1 MAEDNLA
8 RKLAVIVHAD
18 IVGSTVLVQQNDR
31 LAHQRMQAAFQRFSA
46 TIMDYGGNA
55 REIRG
60 DALVA
65 EFDRASDAV
74 TAALAF
80 QLSNVEFNASLDD
93 DLRPQRSTAIAMRPP
108 YRWCRSFTQSSIASA
123 RWQITS
129 NSRVSESLGKMQT
142 SCFLSAQS
150 MPT

>member
-55 REIRG
+55 
-60 DALVA
+60 
-65 EFDRASDAV
+65 
-74 TAALAF
+74 
-80 QLSNVEFNASLDD
+80 
-93 DLRPQRSTAIAMRPP
+93 
-108 YRWCRSFTQSSIASA
+108 
-123 RWQITS
+123 
-129 NSRVSESLGKMQT
+129 LGT
-142 SCFLSAQS
+142 
-150 MPT
+150 TVV